1 MSEIVFRPF
10 TTPDQHAV
18 RSLVLQGLGEHFG
31 CIDET
36 MNPDMDDVD
45 ANYIQP
51 GHLFILAEVDGQ
63 LAGTGAL
70 KTVAPGVAQMV
81 RVSVCSAQR
90 RRGIGRAIVT
100 QLVQSAR
107 QRRYERVLVET
118 NNDWSDAIGLYRSC
132 GFGEYARDDVSVYM
146 VLEI

>member
-10 TTPDQHAV
+10 TTPDQAAV
-18 RSLVLQGLGEHFG
+18 RMLVLQGLGEHFG

-70 KTVAPGVAQMV
+70 KTVAPDVAQMV

-90 RRGIGRAIVT
+90 RHGVGRAIVT
-100 QLVQSAR
+100 QLVQAAR
-107 QRRYERVLVET
+107 QHQFERVLVET
-118 NNDWSDAIGLYRSC
+118 NNDWPDAIGLYRSC

-146 VLEI
+146 MLQI

>member
-1 MSEIVFRPF
+1 MSETVFRRF
-10 TTPDQHAV
+10 TAPDQDAV

-36 MNPDMDDVD
+36 MNPDMDDVN
-45 ANYIQP
+45 AHYIQP

-81 RVSVCSAQR
+81 RVSVCAAQR
-90 RRGIGRAIVT
+90 RHGIGRAIVT

-107 QRRYERVLVET
+107 QRQFERVLVET

-132 GFGEYARDDVSVYM
+132 GFSEYARDDVSVYM